1 MFARAAFG
9 DVVFLV
15 VSGAVGVGDQEAF
28 ALRGLLIEEGGFIG
42 DEIAVGVGV
51 GGEDCSADEGV
62 FSMAFDVLLD
72 GDDVV
77 SQLLEGEVV

>member
-1 MFARAAFG
+1 M
-9 DVVFLV
+9 V
-15 VSGAVGVGDQEAF
+15 
-28 ALRGLLIEEGGFIG
+28 EEGGFIG

-51 GGEDCSADEGV
+51 GREDCSADEGV
-62 FSMAFDVLLD
+62 FSMAFDILLD